1 MKEYERV
8 ALTKDRLKE
17 AMQAVGKKQ
26 ADLVRETGLNRGTIS
41 RYLSGEVEPRMDAAH
56 KLAASL
62 GVSEMWLGGYDVPRA
77 RTQSAIKNDQLSE
90 LVIRLRR
97 DPEFFEAV
105 SILAS
110 LQPSDFESVK
120 PLLAALGSR
129 R

>member
-1 MKEYERV
+1 MKEYERT

-17 AMQAVGKKQ
+17 AMRAVDKKQ

-56 KLAASL
+56 KLAAAL

-77 RTQSAIKNDQLSE
+77 RTQSAIKNDQLAA
-90 LVIRLRR
+90 LVVKMRN
-97 DPEFFEAV
+97 DPEFFESV

-110 LQPSDFESVK
+110 LQPAEYASIRQ
-120 PLLAALGSR
+120 LLEALGSR
-129 R
+129 

>member
-1 MKEYERV
+1 MTEYERV
-8 ALTKDRLKE
+8 ALTKDRLRE

-56 KLAASL
+56 KLSAAL

-77 RTQSAIKNDQLSE
+77 RTQSAIKNDQLAE
-90 LVIRLRR
+90 LIVKMRR

-105 SILAS
+105 SKLSRLSPADYAS
-110 LQPSDFESVK
+110 ITQ
-120 PLLAALGSR
+120 LLAALGSR
-129 R
+129 